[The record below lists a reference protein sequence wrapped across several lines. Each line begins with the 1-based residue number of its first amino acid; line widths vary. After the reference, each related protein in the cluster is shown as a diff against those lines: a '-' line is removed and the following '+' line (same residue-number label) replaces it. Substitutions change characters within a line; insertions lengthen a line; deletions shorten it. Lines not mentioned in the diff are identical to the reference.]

1 MVLLPAGGPCFH
13 GRISSNV
20 GCHRGKVK
28 QCEARHPFSSRITTT
43 MLEFIFEV
51 LGEFL
56 LQVFGEALIEIGF
69 HSLAEPFRRP
79 PNPWLAAI
87 GYALFGAILGGISLL
102 AFPNNLVPAAWRVAN
117 LVATPMAV
125 GGIMAV
131 MGVWRARRGQRVL
144 RIDRFAYG
152 YLFALSIALVRFYF
166 AA

>member
-1 MVLLPAGGPCFH
+1 
-13 GRISSNV
+13 
-20 GCHRGKVK
+20 
-28 QCEARHPFSSRITTT
+28 

-79 PNPWLAAI
+79 ANPWLAAI